1 MNKLRKFYYTLRYDI
16 PIFIRNIWYFRKALY
31 NYRNWDYK
39 FTLDLFS
46 LSLSDILKGLEN
58 NSYEEDS
65 SKDKKIKNI
74 SRAIELLNII
84 SEESYMTVAENEYG
98 YKYHDLYDIVETD
111 TDSKYEIVFNGTD
124 RQKQDNY
131 KLVSRSMEIEEEY
144 WIELWGI
151 IRGTKYSNSDSS
163 NEFDGSDM
171 RYWWN

>member
-16 PIFIRNIWYFRKALY
+16 PMFIKNIWYFRKALY

-74 SRAIELLNII
+74 RRAVELLNII

-98 YKYHDLYDIVETD
+98 YKYLDLYDIVETD
-111 TDSKYEIVFNGTD
+111 TDSKYEIVFNGTN

-131 KLVSRSMEIEEEY
+131 KLVSKSMEIEEEY
-144 WIELWGI
+144 WIELWTI
-151 IRGTKYSNSDSS
+151 IRGTKYSNPDSS